1 MPVAVLL
8 KALVL
13 WIGILVLAILNGA
26 LREKALIPALGTFG
40 ALIASGIVLSV
51 CIGLVAFFAAPWYS
65 PLPSS
70 QYWLIGLFWLILTLL
85 FEFSFGRF
93 VQHKD
98 WTELLQAYTFK
109 GATYG
114 SLCSWPHSSHPGSP
128 RGYGACCSYVGAQ
141 PIIGAD
147 TYRRCTIP
155 TLC

>member
-1 MPVAVLL
+1 MGHEPHLLMPVAVLL
-8 KALVL
+8 KALFL
-13 WIGILVLAILNGA
+13 WIGILVLAILNGD
-26 LREKALIPALGTFG
+26 LREKALIPAMGTFG

-109 GATYG
+109 GG
-114 SLCSWPHSSHPGSP
+114 NIWPVVLAVTLLSP
-128 RGYGACCSYVGAQ
+128 WLAARLRGV
-141 PIIGAD
+141 
-147 TYRRCTIP
+147 
-155 TLC
+155 L